1 MNPHTQD
8 SRIDI
13 TPAFKFMAEK
23 QASDLFFSA
32 GAPAYIKIEGELRPL
47 NSQVLDVEMVKRAI
61 YGIMDEEQV
70 RTFEARNELNFGLSV
85 AGAGR
90 FRINVFRQRGSV
102 AMVARYI
109 SNKVPTL
116 DGTSL
121 PAVLKDLV
129 LERRGLILVVG
140 ATGSGKSTTLAA
152 MINHRNVNR
161 AGHILTIE
169 DPIEFVHRHNKSLVN
184 QREVGID
191 TESYATALINAL
203 REAPDVLLIGE
214 IRDTATMKQALII
227 TQTGHLCLGTLH
239 ANNAYH
245 AINRIVSFFPEDERE
260 SLLLD
265 LSMTLKGIVSQRLV
279 KGVDGKRVAAV
290 EVLLNTFY
298 VSELIQKGEVDKL
311 KDAIEQSLSAGSQTF
326 ERSLLDLY
334 IAGKISRE
342 EALSN
347 ADSRTDMEWLI
358 SNSTHEGGKGGQK
371 GNTAVELDETS
382 LTVGE
387 SLEGFTINP
396 EFLDKLGSVSSE
408 LPKI

>member
-1 MNPHTQD
+1 MD
-8 SRIDI
+8 L
-13 TPAFKFMAEK
+13 TPVFKFMAEK
-23 QASDLFFSA
+23 LASDLFFSA
-32 GAPAYIKIEGELRPL
+32 GAPVYIKIEGELKPI
-47 NSQVLDVEMVKRAI
+47 NSQVLDVEMVKKAV
-61 YGIMDEEQV
+61 YGIMSEEQI
-70 RTFEARNELNFGLSV
+70 RIFEARNELNFGLSV
-85 AGAGR
+85 PGAGR

-109 SNKVPTL
+109 TNNVPTL
-116 DGTSL
+116 DGTNL
-121 PAVLKDLV
+121 PPVLKDLV
-129 LERRGLILVVG
+129 LEKRGLILVVG

-152 MINHRNVNR
+152 MINHRNANR
-161 AGHILTIE
+161 TGHILTIE

-191 TESYATALINAL
+191 TESYATALINSL

-245 AINRIVSFFPEDERE
+245 SINRIVSFFPEDERE

-279 KGVDGKRVAAV
+279 KGVDGRRVAAV

-311 KDAIEQSLSAGSQTF
+311 KDAIEQSLNAGSQTF

-342 EALSN
+342 EALLN

-358 SNSTHEGGKGGQK
+358 SNSSREGGKGGQK
-371 GNTAVELDETS
+371 GDTSVQIQDTATG
-382 LTVGE
+382 GE

-396 EFLDKLGSVSSE
+396 EFLDKIS
-408 LPKI
+408 KA

>member
-1 MNPHTQD
+1 M
-8 SRIDI
+8 DI
-13 TPAFKFMAEK
+13 TPIFKFMADK
-23 QASDLFFSA
+23 QASDLFISA
-32 GAPAYIKIEGELRPL
+32 GAPVYVKLEGELRPI
-47 NSQVLDVEMVKRAI
+47 NNQMLDVEMARRVIYNLMSEDQIRA
-61 YGIMDEEQV
+61 
-70 RTFEARNELNFGLSV
+70 FESSMELNFGLSV
-85 AGAGR
+85 QGAGR

-109 SNKVPTL
+109 SNQIPSL
-116 DGTSL
+116 DGLGL
-121 PAVLKDLV
+121 PLVLKDLV
-129 LERRGLILVVG
+129 VEKRGLILVVG

-152 MINHRNVNR
+152 MIDHRNASR

-169 DPIEFVHRHNKSLVN
+169 DPIEFVHRHKKSLVN

-191 TESYATALINAL
+191 TASYATALLNAL

-214 IRDTATMKQALII
+214 IRDTATMKQALIY

-245 AINRIVSFFPEDERE
+245 AISRIVSFFPEDERE

-265 LSMTLKGIVSQRLV
+265 LSMSLKGVISQRLV

-298 VSELIQKGEVDKL
+298 VSELVQKGEVDKL

-326 ERSLLDLY
+326 ERSLLNLFVS
-334 IAGKISRE
+334 GRISRE
-342 EALSN
+342 ETLAN

-358 SNSTHEGGKGGQK
+358 SNAAQEGGKGG
-371 GNTAVELDETS
+371 AR
-382 LTVGE
+382 GE
-387 SLEGFTINP
+387 SKIVIQENKLDAVDSLDGFTLNP
-396 EFLDKLGSVSSE
+396 EFLDKIGSPASGV
-408 LPKI
+408 PKM